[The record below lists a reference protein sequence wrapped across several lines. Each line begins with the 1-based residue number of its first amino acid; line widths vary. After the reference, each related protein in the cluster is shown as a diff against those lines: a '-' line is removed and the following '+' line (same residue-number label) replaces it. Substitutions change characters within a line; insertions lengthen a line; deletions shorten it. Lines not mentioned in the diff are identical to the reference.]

1 MENMNERWSWMVRY
15 AVVIAAALALG
26 AAFGEMALFRNARL
40 GRTGLSA
47 AHLVQFLG
55 YGGALAV
62 LWLAARRAAALFPD
76 QDPRWGVLKS
86 TLVPLTSLIVVSA
99 GQAVLLL
106 VAGPLMNKAW
116 HQVYNWVS
124 VTAIILATAW
134 LLAAVLTGS
143 SSLAPLFGGRNPRRS
158 SRVGHPV

>member
-1 MENMNERWSWMVRY
+1 MNERWSWIVRY

-26 AAFGEMALFRNARL
+26 AAFGEMALFKSARL
-40 GRTGLSA
+40 GKSGVNA

-62 LWLAARRAAALFPD
+62 LWLAARRAAALLPD
-76 QDPRWGVLKS
+76 QGASWSVLKS
-86 TLVPLTSLIVVSA
+86 TLVPLTTLIVVSA

-106 VAGPLMNKAW
+106 LAGPFMNKAW
-116 HQVYNWVS
+116 HQAYNWVS
-124 VTAIILATAW
+124 VTAIILSAAW

-143 SSLAPLFGGRNPRRS
+143 SSLAPLFGGRIARRNP
-158 SRVGHPV
+158 RVGHSV

>member
-1 MENMNERWSWMVRY
+1 MNERWSWIVRY

-26 AAFGEMALFRNARL
+26 AAFGEMALFKSARL
-40 GRTGLSA
+40 GKSGVNA

-62 LWLAARRAAALFPD
+62 LWLAARRAAALLPD
-76 QDPRWGVLKS
+76 QDVRWNVLKS
-86 TLVPLTSLIVVSA
+86 TLVPLTTLIVISA

-106 VAGPLMNKAW
+106 LAGPFMSKAW
-116 HQVYNWVS
+116 HQAYNWVS
-124 VTAIILATAW
+124 VTAIILSAAW

-143 SSLAPLFGGRNPRRS
+143 SSLAPLFGGRVARRNPR
-158 SRVGHPV
+158 VGQSV

>member
-1 MENMNERWSWMVRY
+1 MNERWSWIVRY

-26 AAFGEMALFRNARL
+26 AAFGEMALFKNARL
-40 GRTGLSA
+40 GKTGLSA
-47 AHLVQFLG
+47 AHLAQFLG

-62 LWLAARRAAALFPD
+62 LWLTARRAAALLPD
-76 QDPRWGVLKS
+76 QDSRWNVLKS
-86 TLVPLTSLIVVSA
+86 TLVPLTTLIVVSA

-106 VAGPLMNKAW
+106 LAGPLMNRSW

-124 VTAIILATAW
+124 VTAIILSAAW

-143 SSLAPLFGGRNPRRS
+143 STLAPLFGGRMPRRNQ
-158 SRVGHPV
+158 RMGHPV

>member
-1 MENMNERWSWMVRY
+1 MNERWSWIVRY

-26 AAFGEMALFRNARL
+26 AAFGEMALFKNARL

-62 LWLAARRAAALFPD
+62 LWLAARRAAALLPE
-76 QDPRWGVLKS
+76 QDPRWSVLKS
-86 TLVPLTSLIVVSA
+86 TLVPLTTLIVVSA

-106 VAGPLMNKAW
+106 LAGPLMNKAW

-143 SSLAPLFGGRNPRRS
+143 SSLAPLFGGRSPRRS
-158 SRVGHPV
+158 PRVGHQA